1 MDQKE
6 LLDKIR
12 HSAEGIEVPE
22 TLTPQ
27 NVEETLKKKEQQKK
41 THRRK
46 IMIRWIEAAAVLAL
60 VAAGGTQTDLYKQ
73 WKEPAGAVTEARLT
87 ALSSGMDTAE
97 NGKSTG
103 EDAITEQ
110 DLTEEQDTEAEEN
123 TQSEGTSASC
133 RFVQAGSEEE
143 LYETLQE
150 LQNQT
155 GSYARGAGQ
164 SVMLLEESADMAMM
178 DAGSADTASSPYTAD
193 SSDYSQTNVREAGV
207 DEGDVVKTDGSYL
220 YILKSSGSVR
230 IVDIRDAKMKEI
242 ADIQSDKLNE
252 SIEDLYLD
260 GDKLMLVTTGYE
272 SSMEEAETDTYTVNR
287 YQYTA
292 LTVYDITDREQPE
305 VTGRVTQEGYYRQS
319 RKNGD
324 YVYLLTQYS
333 PSVGDHFEDSSVMP
347 LVNEQKL
354 AISDVYLPEQASQ
367 SDYLVV
373 SGINIQDPKDVISS
387 KAIVSGAEDFYM
399 STESL
404 YICNNNWNNG
414 KSSTEI
420 MKFACA
426 DGQITAGS
434 VCELPGYL
442 NDTFS
447 LDEYQGYLRVLV
459 TEDGDSQ
466 TNSLYILD
474 KDMQVTGAI
483 RDLADGETIQS
494 ARFMGNM
501 AYFVTFRQTDPLFC
515 ADLSNPEDPQI
526 LSELKLTGFS
536 SYLHMYGENL
546 LLGVGYEADEETGN
560 QTGVKLSMFDI
571 SDPSDIKELDRY
583 VIKNASYLPSDYNYK
598 AILADGDK
606 NLIGFVCD
614 EEYLVF
620 SYDEEKGFQN
630 LLTYTMSDWTYWDG
644 NGECRGVYAGDRFY
658 IVDQEEVLC
667 FDMNQDFALTD
678 RLSWN

>member
-1 MDQKE
+1 M
-6 LLDKIR
+6 
-12 HSAEGIEVPE
+12 
-22 TLTPQ
+22 
-27 NVEETLKKKEQQKK
+27 
-41 THRRK
+41 
-46 IMIRWIEAAAVLAL
+46 
-60 VAAGGTQTDLYKQ
+60 
-73 WKEPAGAVTEARLT
+73 
-87 ALSSGMDTAE
+87 
-97 NGKSTG
+97 
-103 EDAITEQ
+103 
-110 DLTEEQDTEAEEN
+110 
-123 TQSEGTSASC
+123 
-133 RFVQAGSEEE
+133 
-143 LYETLQE
+143 
-150 LQNQT
+150 
-155 GSYARGAGQ
+155 
-164 SVMLLEESADMAMM
+164 
-178 DAGSADTASSPYTAD
+178 
-193 SSDYSQTNVREAGV
+193 
-207 DEGDVVKTDGSYL
+207 
-220 YILKSSGSVR
+220 
-230 IVDIRDAKMKEI
+230 
-242 ADIQSDKLNE
+242 
-252 SIEDLYLD
+252 
-260 GDKLMLVTTGYE
+260 
-272 SSMEEAETDTYTVNR
+272 
-287 YQYTA
+287 
-292 LTVYDITDREQPE
+292 
-305 VTGRVTQEGYYRQS
+305 
-319 RKNGD
+319 
-324 YVYLLTQYS
+324 
-333 PSVGDHFEDSSVMP
+333 
-347 LVNEQKL
+347 
-354 AISDVYLPEQASQ
+354 
-367 SDYLVV
+367 
-373 SGINIQDPKDVISS
+373 
-387 KAIVSGAEDFYM
+387 
-399 STESL
+399 
-404 YICNNNWNNG
+404 
-414 KSSTEI
+414 
-420 MKFACA
+420 
-426 DGQITAGS
+426 
-434 VCELPGYL
+434 
-442 NDTFS
+442 
-447 LDEYQGYLRVLV
+447 RVLV